1 MKSSKR
7 VYISIVYILLS
18 CLTLSAETPYLFGHS
33 AIGNGMGKT
42 GLTYP
47 GISQAFNNQALLSDI
62 KKLSFA
68 ANYESRFNLK
78 ELATKTLSIAIPAGN
93 VTLGTKY
100 SHFGYSDYSRSFV
113 GLAAGIK
120 LSKDFSAG
128 VEIDYI
134 NEHSFDE
141 YNDNHAITFEIGMLA
156 HLTSNTDIGF
166 HLFNPLPNALREKD
180 IPIVME
186 VGIGH
191 HLSSSLFITA
201 EMSMVSEEKPIYKF
215 GYDYEA
221 VKNLWIRGGYV
232 TENNSF
238 CFGVGYKVKT
248 VSFDLAIV
256 THDYLGLSSSASII
270 ITL

>member
-62 KKLSFA
+62 KKLSVA
-68 ANYESRFNLK
+68 ANYEGRFNLK

-93 VTLGTKY
+93 VTLGAIY
-100 SHFGYSDYSRSFV
+100 SRFGYSDFSRSLV
-113 GLAAGIK
+113 GLAAGMN
-120 LSKDFSAG
+120 LSKYFSAG

-134 NEHSFDE
+134 REHSFDE
-141 YNDNHAITFEIGMLA
+141 YNDNHSITFEIGMLA
-156 HLTSNTDIGF
+156 HLTTNTDIGL

-180 IPIVME
+180 IPMVME

-191 HLSSSLFITA
+191 HISTSLFITA
-201 EMSMVSEEKPIYKF
+201 EMSMASEEKPLYKYGF
-215 GYDYEA
+215 DYEI
-221 VKNLWIRGGYV
+221 VKNLCLRGGYV

-238 CFGVGYKVKT
+238 CFGVGYKMKT
-248 VSFDLAIV
+248 FSFDLAFV
-256 THDYLGLSSSASII
+256 THEYLGLSSSASII

>member
-128 VEIDYI
+128 VEIDRLYKRALFRRI
-134 NEHSFDE
+134 QRQPCYNIRDWDVGASDVKHRYRFSSFQ
-141 YNDNHAITFEIGMLA
+141 
-156 HLTSNTDIGF
+156 
-166 HLFNPLPNALREKD
+166 
-180 IPIVME
+180 
-186 VGIGH
+186 
-191 HLSSSLFITA
+191 
-201 EMSMVSEEKPIYKF
+201 
-215 GYDYEA
+215 
-221 VKNLWIRGGYV
+221 
-232 TENNSF
+232 
-238 CFGVGYKVKT
+238 
-248 VSFDLAIV
+248 
-256 THDYLGLSSSASII
+256 SSAKR
-270 ITL
+270 LA